1 VLVVRYL
8 EKSCVRCL
16 GRSQLESYLVTQ
28 RLETIFQQVQTLQ
41 ETASELPQSQQAIFT
56 NTLEN
61 LSNYL
66 QNLAASRQFEIATN
80 NAAKVVKLENLNRI
94 L

>member
-1 VLVVRYL
+1 
-8 EKSCVRCL
+8 
-16 GRSQLESYLVTQ
+16 
-28 RLETIFQQVQTLQ
+28 LQ

-66 QNLAASRQFEIATN
+66 QNLAASRQFEIAIN